1 MKRLM
6 FVVLVVFSFVVL
18 AQEAAGSKAGGRD
31 GFRRGARAGD
41 RGSFFRGER
50 SDSQGD
56 RAVWAVMNPR
66 VAEKIGLSEEVR
78 AQLKKIE
85 DENRAKIRDF
95 QEKIRVAIE
104 RQSKLMRAEKI
115 DEAAVMAAIDEL
127 FECRKEMAKTQ
138 TKRLISVKSLLTP
151 EQIAKATE
159 VMKELR
165 SERMSKR
172 ANRLQKD
179 GDKGGVKPEAK
190 DADAK
195 PAAESAK

>member
-18 AQEAAGSKAGGRD
+18 AQETAGSKAGGRD

-85 DENRAKIRDF
+85 DENRAKIRDL

-104 RQSKLMRAEKI
+104 RQSKLMRAEKV

-127 FECRKEMAKTQ
+127 FDSRKEVSKAQAK
-138 TKRLISVKSLLTP
+138 RSIAVKALLTP
-151 EQIAKATE
+151 EQLEQAGK
-159 VMKELR
+159 VMLSFAADR
-165 SERMSKR
+165 R
-172 ANRLQKD
+172 AQRLSGKSD
-179 GDKGGVKPEAK
+179 GKSAP
-190 DADAK
+190 DALS
-195 PAAESAK
+195 AE